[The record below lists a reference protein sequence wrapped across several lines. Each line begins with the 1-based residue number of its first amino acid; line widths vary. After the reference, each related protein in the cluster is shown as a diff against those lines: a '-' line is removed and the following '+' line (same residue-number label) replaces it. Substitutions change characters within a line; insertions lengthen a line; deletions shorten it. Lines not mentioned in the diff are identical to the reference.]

1 MFTRVKTK
9 DEIKRMRE
17 SGKILATI
25 LDRAR
30 NFAGVGATGKDVSQF
45 VRQELKGF
53 GAKSSFEGYEG
64 FSDVLCISVNDAI
77 VHGIPN
83 DTEFRKGD
91 VVKFDFG
98 VVYDGMITDHALT
111 FVAGE
116 EPEGNKKRLL
126 EATEQS
132 LQAGIAMVKDGVKT
146 GDIGAAIEE
155 VLNAAKLGIVRELVG
170 HGVGH
175 EVHEQPDIPNY
186 GTAGTG
192 VKLGAG
198 MTIAIEPMATH
209 GGERIV
215 VDPDGWTIRTR
226 DGSLTA
232 HFEHTVLITQDGAD
246 ILTKV

>member
-1 MFTRVKTK
+1 MFTRVKTE

-25 LDRAR
+25 LDRAC
-30 NFAGVGATGKDVSQF
+30 NFAGVGATGKDISQF

-53 GAKSSFEGYEG
+53 GAKASFEGYEG

-77 VHGIPN
+77 VHGLPN
-83 DTEFRKGD
+83 NEEFRKGD

-98 VVYDGMITDHALT
+98 VVYGDMITDHART

-116 EPEGNKKRLL
+116 SAEGKKKILL
-126 EATEQS
+126 DTTKQS
-132 LQAGIAMVKDGVKT
+132 LDAGIAAVKGDVKT
-146 GDIGAAIEE
+146 GDIGAAVEA
-155 VLNAAKLGIVRELVG
+155 VLNKAKLGIIRELVG

-175 EVHEQPDIPNY
+175 AVHEQPDIPNY
-186 GTAGTG
+186 GTTG
-192 VKLGAG
+192 IGPKLEVG
-198 MTIAIEPMATH
+198 MTIAIEPMATL

-232 HFEHTVLITQDGAD
+232 HFEHTVLITQDGAE
-246 ILTKV
+246 ILTQV